1 MLLEADLPLLIGG
14 IPEQLCARLTFVN
27 QIINATRICHW
38 KEILSKGF
46 YEVEDLS
53 SKLIFLRGV
62 ALRGIGLSPNE
73 SLLTCGCRHVLMFQ
87 SSRRTAT
94 RAVLRME
101 NNDNLKL
108 FFSFTVCG
116 SVCYGTREYV
126 RQPEKFPLPL
136 CVCECDGVGDGGGI
150 GAGK

>member
-1 MLLEADLPLLIGG
+1 
-14 IPEQLCARLTFVN
+14 
-27 QIINATRICHW
+27 
-38 KEILSKGF
+38 
-46 YEVEDLS
+46 
-53 SKLIFLRGV
+53 
-62 ALRGIGLSPNE
+62 
-73 SLLTCGCRHVLMFQ
+73 
-87 SSRRTAT
+87 
-94 RAVLRME
+94 ME

-116 SVCYGTREYV
+116 SVCYGTRGYV